1 MDKTSALE
9 AFSALS
15 QPTRLEVFRLLI
27 RCEPLGLP
35 AGEIAAR
42 LGTPQNTLSSH
53 LAILTRAGLASCE
66 RRSRTIVYRVQLDA
80 VRALVGFLTDACCDG
95 RPELC
100 LRPDACGCSGA
111 TNKRVADRA
120 AGELT

>member
-1 MDKTSALE
+1 MSALE

-15 QPTRLEVFRLLI
+15 QSTRLEVFRLLI

-42 LGTPQNTLSSH
+42 LGVPQNTLSTH
-53 LAILTRAGLASCE
+53 LAVLTRAGLTSSE
-66 RRSRTIVYRVQLDA
+66 RRGRSIVYRVQLDA

-111 TNKRVADRA
+111 SNEEGASSAV
-120 AGELT
+120 GEDT